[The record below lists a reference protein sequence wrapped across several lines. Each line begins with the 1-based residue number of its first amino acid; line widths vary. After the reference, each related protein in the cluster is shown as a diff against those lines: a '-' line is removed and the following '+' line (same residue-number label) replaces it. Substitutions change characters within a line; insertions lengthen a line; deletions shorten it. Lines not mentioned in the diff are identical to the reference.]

1 MGIGNFVRYG
11 NPGATEL
18 VKTRVSAILYMTDVY
33 LEYNSPEIS
42 SLITRCQGGDRLA
55 FDELVSRYQRYVFNL
70 IYQHLGNVDEIDD
83 VAQEVFLRVYKF
95 IRKYRGNASLESW
108 LYKIVLNY
116 CRTHARRKSSLS
128 RLIVSPAPVGHD
140 ESHSFELLDILP
152 DSAIDP
158 AKSTEQRL
166 IVEDIMS
173 AVRSLPE
180 IYRNI
185 LIMREVNELS
195 YEEIADIL
203 GISIGTVKSRISR
216 ARDLVRQKVKM

>member
-1 MGIGNFVRYG
+1 MRYG

-18 VKTRVSAILYMTDVY
+18 VKTRVSTILYMTDVY

-42 SLITRCQGGDRLA
+42 SLIIRCQGGDRLA

-116 CRTHARRKSSLS
+116 CRTHARRKSNLS
-128 RLIVSPAPVGHD
+128 RLIVSPAPIGHD
-140 ESHSFELLDILP
+140 ESRSFELLDILP
-152 DSAIDP
+152 DTAIDP

-166 IVEDIMS
+166 IVEDIMA

>member
-1 MGIGNFVRYG
+1 M
-11 NPGATEL
+11 L
-18 VKTRVSAILYMTDVY
+18 VKSRVNAIQYMTDTY
-33 LEYNSPEIS
+33 LEYNSPEVS
-42 SLITRCQGGDRLA
+42 DLITRCQTGDRLA

-116 CRTHARRKSSLS
+116 CRTHARRKSSIN
-128 RLIVSPAPVGHD
+128 RLIVSPIRSSHD
-140 ESHSFELLDILP
+140 ETRNFELLDLLP
-152 DSAIDP
+152 DASIDP
-158 AKSTEQRL
+158 ANSTEQRRV
-166 IVEDIMS
+166 VEDIMA
-173 AVRSLPE
+173 AVRGLPE

-195 YEEIADIL
+195 YEEVGEIL

-216 ARDLVRQKVKM
+216 ARDLVRQKVNM